1 MPGPEQAPDHPPV
14 DPLALRW
21 VEAGV
26 SGLARRR
33 DWDAVEIVDVPELE
47 GVPLEELRFARL
59 ADGTIVSDEAPP
71 IGPAVLERLADRAAE
86 VVRPPFEAL
95 AARRTRLQWCVA
107 VREVRLAE
115 IGLPPIQAAE
125 LVLAIGPS
133 GEPELLV
140 DGAPPA
146 AMTPELESA
155 QAILERAGRARY
167 DAFVARARRVAS
179 ERWALSVDPL

>member
-1 MPGPEQAPDHPPV
+1 MREPFA

-26 SGLARRR
+26 SGIARRR

-59 ADGTIVSDEAPP
+59 ADGTIVSDEAPVP
-71 IGPAVLERLADRAAE
+71 AAVLERLADRAGG
-86 VVRPPFEAL
+86 VVPPPFEAL
-95 AARRTRLQWCVA
+95 AARRTRLQWSVA

-115 IGLPPIQAAE
+115 ISLPPVQAAE
-125 LVLAIGPS
+125 LVLALGPA
-133 GEPELLV
+133 GEPEFLV

-146 AMTPELESA
+146 AMTPELETA

-167 DAFVARARRVAS
+167 QAFVARARRVAS
-179 ERWALSVDPL
+179 ERWVLSVDPL